1 MTKTPNTQSGAAPP
15 PAPGSAG
22 TGTANAAPA
31 PPGRCGASERR
42 SAPRIAPLSAD
53 VYAFGA
59 SAARAVSLPELRGR
73 SRKPG
78 EACFFYLDQH
88 FQHNAVKVLP
98 GEYFVSRESLV
109 IVTVLGSCIAA
120 CLWDS
125 RAQVGGMNHFMLPAG
140 DLADACGRY
149 GSYAMEL
156 LINEML
162 KLGARRE
169 TMQAKIFG
177 GAQVMRNFSSMQVGQ
192 SNTDFVL
199 DYLHTE
205 RIPIVSQDVLD
216 IYPRKVVFFPVTG
229 KAMVKRLA
237 HAHAQ
242 TLAAQD
248 LRGSAAQLA
257 RSRRGGSVD
266 LF

>member
-1 MTKTPNTQSGAAPP
+1 MTNYQSGPTPNTFTPGAAAAASGAP
-15 PAPGSAG
+15 
-22 TGTANAAPA
+22 
-31 PPGRCGASERR
+31 ERR
-42 SAPRIAPLSAD
+42 RAPRIAPLSAD
-53 VYAFGA
+53 IYASSTA
-59 SAARAVSLPELRGR
+59 PRESSLSELKAR

-78 EACFFYLDQH
+78 EASFFYLDHH

-98 GEYFVSRESLV
+98 GEYFVADESMV
-109 IVTVLGSCIAA
+109 IMTVLGSCIAA

-125 RAQVGGMNHFMLPAG
+125 RAHVGGMNHFMLPDG
-140 DLADACGRY
+140 DLADASGRY

-177 GAQVMRNFSSMQVGQ
+177 GAQVMHNFTTMNVGERN
-192 SNTDFVL
+192 TTFVL
-199 DYLHTE
+199 NYLHTE
-205 RIPIVSQDVLD
+205 RIPIVSEDVLD

-237 HAHAQ
+237 HAHPE
-242 TLAAQD
+242 TLEEVRGNAATVAK
-248 LRGSAAQLA
+248 ST
-257 RSRRGGSVD
+257 SGGSVD